1 MGSHADLG
9 SPCRLR
15 VLFTLVTVLLQSGSV
30 TALAQGGL
38 PKCPLEPVD
47 VWSHAWAGMTVWS
60 GEEEIS

>member
-1 MGSHADLG
+1 M
-9 SPCRLR
+9 
-15 VLFTLVTVLLQSGSV
+15 VTVLLQSGSV

-47 VWSHAWAGMTVWS
+47 VWSHAWAGMTVWG